1 MIVLYSL
8 LFLFYFVSL
17 IVDSLWLTTGMG
29 ILAILSWLFS
39 IKGSSLL
46 FRVISILFVVIGV
59 LVFFLEGREI
69 AELPLYATSMVPLL
83 AIFYVLPFINSIIIV
98 GRYDQQ
104 VSKLLKVRIHNM
116 GQLFGRTSMVTFL
129 LGGFLNLATL
139 PLVKAVIQR
148 NISHIAENLR
158 NKFISRAML
167 RGYVFSIIISPMELL
182 VILTVESTHLPYLTV
197 LPWLLL
203 FTFIL
208 ILLNWLIGYL
218 SFKKYELTGEGQE
231 IEGVAAKRQMKRK
244 VISLVFYLALFMVA
258 ILSVNRMLDMGFLQ
272 TIAIVIVPFSF
283 LWAISIKRLK
293 SYITFAIPLWKKRT
307 IGLKDNLVLF
317 LGVGFFTGN
326 LGDSGFIDYL
336 QEPFTHLSQYPVFL
350 FLFIQVLFLGLALT
364 GFHPLVTL
372 TILIAIV
379 EPVLQM
385 VNPLSLSLVMITSA
399 LSTTIAGPFNV
410 SVSITGDLLHVNS
423 YKVSFWNLGFAF
435 LFSGVG
441 TIMALCL
448 M

>member
-1 MIVLYSL
+1 MIILYSL

-17 IVDSLWLTTGMG
+17 IVDSSWITTGTG
-29 ILAILSWLFS
+29 ILAIVAWIFS

-46 FRVISILFVVIGV
+46 FRVISILFVGIGV
-59 LVFFLEGREI
+59 LVFFVEGRSI
-69 AELPLYATSMVPLL
+69 TELPLYMTSMVPLL

-116 GQLFGRTSMVTFL
+116 GQLFSRTSMVTFL

-139 PLVKAVIQR
+139 PLVKAVIQK
-148 NISHIAENLR
+148 NISHMAEDLR

-182 VILTVESTHLPYLTV
+182 VILTIESTHLPYLDV
-197 LPWLLL
+197 LPWLIL

-208 ILLNWLIGYL
+208 IVLNWLIGYF
-218 SFKKYELTGEGQE
+218 SFKKFELTEGNQA
-231 IEGVAAKRQMKRK
+231 IESKSAKKQMKQK
-244 VISLVFYLALFMVA
+244 VLSLVFYLVLFMIV
-258 ILSVNRMLDMGFLQ
+258 ILSVNHFLDMGFLQ
-272 TIAIVIVPFSF
+272 TIAFVIVPFSF

-293 SYITFAIPLWKKRT
+293 SYVTFAIPLWKKRT

-317 LGVGFFTGN
+317 LGVGFFTSN
-326 LGDSGFIDYL
+326 LGDSSFIDYL
-336 QEPFTHLSQYPVFL
+336 QEPFTQLSQYPVFL
-350 FLFIQVLFLGLALT
+350 FLFIQVLFLGLALS

-372 TILIAIV
+372 SILMAIV
-379 EPVLQM
+379 EPVLQL

-423 YKVSFWNLGFAF
+423 YKVSLWNMGFAF

-448 M
+448 L